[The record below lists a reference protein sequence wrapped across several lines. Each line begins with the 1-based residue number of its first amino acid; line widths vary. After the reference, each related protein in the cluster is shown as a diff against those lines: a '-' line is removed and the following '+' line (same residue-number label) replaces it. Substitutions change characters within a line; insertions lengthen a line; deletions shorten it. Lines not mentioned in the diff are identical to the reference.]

1 MSSNEKNICNVLR
14 ETWRATINLVDYLST
29 LLRKIKDKI
38 QALINRLKNTIIRRL
53 LSTIA
58 DVRNVISN
66 FLGLQTL
73 DINSVRNT
81 FCETL
86 WKCAPAI
93 EQISKFVSPELFS
106 KIFGPDSIK
115 TIDLS
120 KYGIPAIQFN
130 SKFELF
136 EYVACRLSLRGLLDD
151 VVNSLTN
158 QMLEFIGKFEKYL
171 DINWWLSNTVWGRV
185 LNTYLNEYEAFF
197 NNRIKPFLD
206 KLVPYLDCTFALCD
220 FKVSTTNY
228 FDDFSAKFK
237 TERIQT
243 ADLSFEWNIARKE
256 LYSDLTSSLN
266 DAKRELDTFN
276 TTLAAPVVAAK
287 PLFHNRQSG
296 EKFEQQSSK
305 NVSQSETQTLPYNS
319 DEQSKLKYSLYNRKS
334 SLTPGLRENT
344 LIGLRPTIRLSSP
357 NSGG

>member
-1 MSSNEKNICNVLR
+1 M
-14 ETWRATINLVDYLST
+14 
-29 LLRKIKDKI
+29 
-38 QALINRLKNTIIRRL
+38 
-53 LSTIA
+53 
-58 DVRNVISN
+58 
-66 FLGLQTL
+66 
-73 DINSVRNT
+73 
-81 FCETL
+81 
-86 WKCAPAI
+86 
-93 EQISKFVSPELFS
+93 
-106 KIFGPDSIK
+106 
-115 TIDLS
+115 
-120 KYGIPAIQFN
+120 
-130 SKFELF
+130 
-136 EYVACRLSLRGLLDD
+136 
-151 VVNSLTN
+151 
-158 QMLEFIGKFEKYL
+158 
-171 DINWWLSNTVWGRV
+171 SNTVWGRV

-237 TERIQT
+237 TERMQNT
-243 ADLSFEWNIARKE
+243 DLTFEWNIARKE

-344 LIGLRPTIRLSSP
+344 LIDSRPTIRLSSP